1 MSGVETNYAYER
13 VALYLGRSVEYICSS
28 TLGNFPDISDI
39 PRFTKYLCRIH
50 DFRRL
55 SDMFLTQRSGIL
67 MRIDE
72 CPRTAVVLRYR

>member
-13 VALYLGRSVEYICSS
+13 VALYLGRSGEYICSS
-28 TLGNFPDISDI
+28 TLGNFPDISV
-39 PRFTKYLCRIH
+39 H